1 VSNALHG
8 RLAPIA
14 AVVIWFTA
22 WGCAPCFAQEKP
34 QTNPAPVIR
43 QDVSLEQ
50 PPFDKLELMAF
61 AVGAFSDQYV
71 MHEIGRRGLSF
82 VPDAEFLKALNDLGK
97 KGPIVNAVKNAT
109 ARAVHAATPQREASY
124 QLLISAAGEMRKRQF
139 ASADQRLQDALA
151 LAPDSATLH
160 LAYANDLLLLKKFTS
175 AEEQCRRSI
184 QLWPED
190 AEAHSMLATSLSL
203 QNRDSDAIP
212 EAREALRIFPAYK
225 TALISLAMALT
236 RSRRF
241 EEAVPVLREAIA
253 RTPELPQLRKLLGTA
268 LFHTGDTDGSIEQLS
283 KYVGVQPNDAE
294 AHYYLGVSLR
304 AKGREEEALAQ
315 FKAATTIEPA
325 NPLYASV
332 ADPEGAKKAAQSS
345 GSEPDIGSVSGN
357 VYTNQFFGFSFEFP
371 KGWTVLDAGV
381 ARATVDFGGA
391 IIANGDPM
399 LQDAQHAAARITY
412 PLFYATEGLTK
423 DGAISIRSVQIR
435 ALDVSADPNLRT
447 PEEYL
452 TGLATLHSQGIGIPV
467 EPAGKPEQLQVGGGA
482 FWRLNMSTRVG
493 SIVVSDAAIVAV
505 QKGYLLMFIV
515 AGPDAASRDDLVR
528 AVQSVHFVEKQ

>member
-1 VSNALHG
+1 
-8 RLAPIA
+8 
-14 AVVIWFTA
+14 
-22 WGCAPCFAQEKP
+22 
-34 QTNPAPVIR
+34 VIR
-43 QDVSLEQ
+43 QEVSHEQ
-50 PPFDKLELMAF
+50 PAFDKLELMAF
-61 AVGAFSDQYV
+61 AVGAFSDQYA

-82 VPDAEFLKALNDLGK
+82 VPDAEFLKGLNDLGK
-97 KGPIVNAVKNAT
+97 RGPIVDAVKNAA

-160 LAYANDLLLLKKFTS
+160 LAYANDLLLLKKF
-175 AEEQCRRSI
+175 AAVEGQCRRSI

-190 AEAHSMLATSLSL
+190 AEAHAILATSLSL

-225 TALISLAMALT
+225 TALILLAMALT

-283 KYVGVQPNDAE
+283 KYIEGQRNDAE
-294 AHYYLGVSLR
+294 AHYYLGVALR
-304 AKGREEEALAQ
+304 AKGREAGALAQ
-315 FKAATTIEPA
+315 FKAAAAIEPA
-325 NPLYASV
+325 NPLYATV
-332 ADPEGAKKAAQSS
+332 TDPEGAKKPAQSS
-345 GSEPDIGSVSGN
+345 DSEPDIGSVVNN

-371 KGWTVLDAGV
+371 KGWTVLGAGV
-381 ARATVDFGGA
+381 AGATADFGGA

-399 LQDAQHAAARITY
+399 LQDAQHAAARITH

-435 ALDVSADPNLRT
+435 ALDVSAAPNLRN
-447 PEEYL
+447 PEEFL
-452 TGLATLHSQGIGIPV
+452 TRVAALHSQGIGIAV
-467 EPAGKPEQLQVGGGA
+467 EPVGKPEQLQVGGRT
-482 FWRLNMSTRVG
+482 FWKLNMSTKVG
-493 SIVVSDAAIVAV
+493 STVVSGAQIVAI
-505 QKGYLLMFIV
+505 QKGYLLMFMV
-515 AGPDAASRDDLVR
+515 ASPDAASRDDLVG
-528 AVQSVHFVEKQ
+528 AVQSVHFFEDQ